1 MKDMKKAVANT
12 SREEEDIAVSSVLE
26 MGFFRLVVNSAVQH
40 LRTKGKH
47 SYYMKLLQQK
57 L

>member
-1 MKDMKKAVANT
+1 MKYIKTAVANT

-26 MGFFRLVVNSAVQH
+26 MGFSRLVFNSAVQH
-40 LRTKGKH
+40 LRTQGKH
-47 SYYMKLLQQK
+47 SYYTKLLQQK